1 MRGNSQLQRS
11 LLATALALG
20 LVAACSNSDGLDASG
35 SLPTTTPDS
44 NTEVAVSS
52 DDTQSAGP
60 VVTKRPATSLPS
72 PDTTELA
79 ATTSTS
85 PASTTTT
92 EPLPAA
98 NGASLLLVSYGT
110 AGGWNGTEW
119 NRGNWDEGPG
129 DLPSFVG
136 QEISVITIDGL
147 QATAVASE
155 PSDVCGLFG
164 SFGLNAQP
172 SLDADH
178 GFPEIGVI
186 SDWDP
191 VPQTWQDVQ
200 PLPDVYLEELRRTL
214 DAEGLDPDV
223 ANVDQA
229 IRIDLEGDGVDEVFL
244 VSNDSWDFTVGPTIN
259 SHSLTLMRRV
269 VEEEVQTARLF
280 FTRRTADDAESF
292 FFLRSRIA
300 GFADLNGDGKMEIL
314 TQEEYYEGSSVI
326 AWEYVNNDIGP
337 VEVLATGCGV

>member
-1 MRGNSQLQRS
+1 MRGNSQLLRS

-20 LVAACSNSDGLDASG
+20 LVAACSNSEGLDASG
-35 SLPTTTPDS
+35 SLPTTTPG
-44 NTEVAVSS
+44 
-52 DDTQSAGP
+52 DDTELAANNESEPVSP
-60 VVTKRPATSLPS
+60 VVTERPATSLNS
-72 PDTTELA
+72 PETSELA

-92 EPLPAA
+92 EAPPTAG
-98 NGASLLLVSYGT
+98 GASLFLVSYGT
-110 AGGWNGTEW
+110 AGGWTGTEW
-119 NRGNWDEGPG
+119 DRGDWDDGPG
-129 DLPSFVG
+129 ELPSFVG
-136 QEISVITIDGL
+136 QDIAIITIDGL
-147 QATAVASE
+147 QGTSVASE

-172 SLDADH
+172 PLDSDH
-178 GFPEIGVI
+178 EFPQIGVI

-191 VPQTWQDVQ
+191 VPQTWQEVQ
-200 PLPDVYLEELRRTL
+200 PRPDVYLEELRKML
-214 DAEGLDPDV
+214 EAEGLDPEA

-244 VSNDSWDFTVGPTIN
+244 VSNDSWDFTVAPTVD

-269 VEEEVQTARLF
+269 IEEEVQTARLF
-280 FTRRTADDAESF
+280 FTRRAPDEAESF

-326 AWEYVNNDIGP
+326 AWEYVNNDIGA